1 MKKRITD
8 RRRSNFFLGLS
19 GVNWIVSD
27 DIIWKLVENLMS
39 FSPHKSPYYK
49 TRIKRMNK
57 LLNM

>member
-39 FSPHKSPYYK
+39 FSPHK
-49 TRIKRMNK
+49 
-57 LLNM
+57 